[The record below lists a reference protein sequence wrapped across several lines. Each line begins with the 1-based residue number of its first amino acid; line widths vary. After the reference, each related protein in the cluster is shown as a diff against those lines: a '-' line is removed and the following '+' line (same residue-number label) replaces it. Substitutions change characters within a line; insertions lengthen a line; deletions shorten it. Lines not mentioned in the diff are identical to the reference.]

1 MKKTMPAQNRV
12 LSISLLIVIFLGELL
27 QIGCSTV
34 SAIRGE
40 PGKDISSVKPGISRE
55 ETEKVLGSPT
65 REWITS
71 SNIRYCVYVYDAGIA
86 PNWSDAGAFLTLTIV
101 TAGLIEL
108 VEATADHPMRKRFD
122 WDGKARSFKQ
132 IAVGYDPHDIIVIVI
147 DNFSDFSV
155 LPPEGRE
162 VK

>member
-1 MKKTMPAQNRV
+1 MNKMMPTQNRV
-12 LSISLLIVIFLGELL
+12 LSISLLIVIFLGNFL

-40 PGKDISSVKPGISRE
+40 PGKDISSVKAGMSRE

-86 PNWSDAGAFLTLTIV
+86 PNWSNAGAFFSLTIAS
-101 TAGLIEL
+101 AGLFEL
-108 VEATADHPMRKRFD
+108 FDAIASNRARKQWNEQVRV
-122 WDGKARSFKQ
+122 FKQ
-132 IAVGYDPHDIIVIVI
+132 IAVGYEKHDIIIIVI

>member
-1 MKKTMPAQNRV
+1 MNKMMPTQNRG
-12 LSISLLIVIFLGELL
+12 LSISLLIVIFLGNLL
-27 QIGCSTV
+27 QVGCSTV

-40 PGKDISSVKPGISRE
+40 PGKDISSVKAGMGRE

-86 PNWSDAGAFLTLTIV
+86 PNWSDAGAFLTLTIA

-132 IAVGYDPHDIIVIVI
+132 IAVGYDANGIIINI
-147 DNFSDFSV
+147 LDNFSDFSV
-155 LPPEGRE
+155 IPSNGQTD
-162 VK
+162 K